1 MALSKCFCNYHD
13 FTRRDDCNDDRKYM
27 QTKWYV
33 RSMLTIVVFVEY
45 PKNMIILAVF
55 VELIELFHV

>member
-1 MALSKCFCNYHD
+1 MALSKCFRNCHD

-33 RSMLTIVVFVEY
+33 CSMLIIVVFVEY

-55 VELIELFHV
+55 VELI